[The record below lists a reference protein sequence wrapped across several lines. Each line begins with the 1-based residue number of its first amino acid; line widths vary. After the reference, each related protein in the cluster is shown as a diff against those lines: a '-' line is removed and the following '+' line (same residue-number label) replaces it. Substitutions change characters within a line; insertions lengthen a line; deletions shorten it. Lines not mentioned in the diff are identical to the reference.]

1 MRRFELTDEQYA
13 LLEPYLPQSEG
24 PGRPWEEHRRILNG
38 LFWKLSTGAS
48 WRDIPER
55 YGPWETIYSRYTAW
69 RSEGRWDQML
79 QALQAKLDVQ
89 GQIDWEQWNMDST
102 SIRASRAAGGARKKG
117 AKRLALN
124 QTTMP

>member
-38 LFWKLSTGAS
+38 LFGKLSTGAS
-48 WRDIPER
+48 WRDLPER
-55 YGPWETIYSRYTAW
+55 YGPWETIDSRYTAW

-79 QALQAKLDVQ
+79 QALQAKLDAQ
-89 GQIDWEQWNMDST
+89 GQINWEQWNMDST
-102 SIRASRAAGGARKKG
+102 SIRASRAAGGACKKSV
-117 AKRLALN
+117 AKSVTN
-124 QTTMP
+124 QTTRP